1 MSWSRAQYRGGS
13 VTTPVGRRWLSVI
26 PEGVRTL
33 GRVRSVMERMWKGVA
48 TAMPIP
54 RATACEGCYI
64 MEARS
69 EPKLG

>member
-1 MSWSRAQYRGGS
+1 M
-13 VTTPVGRRWLSVI
+13 SVI

-48 TAMPIP
+48 TAMRIP